1 MGPSKSPFSPPRL
14 FIALALVLG
23 ITYYLF
29 HIPGESSL
37 PTFKS
42 PSNDVKSKKELFV
55 EQMLEEEVDGPYN
68 LEPLAELCRSKEQTP
83 GLIVHCKASP
93 GGMGNVRNM
102 MLNCY
107 RFAIEAGGMFIHLY
121 LDLDIS

>member
-1 MGPSKSPFSPPRL
+1 
-14 FIALALVLG
+14 LALVLG
-23 ITYYLF
+23 IAYYLF
-29 HIPGESSL
+29 HAPGDTSL
-37 PTFKS
+37 PTFNS
-42 PSNDVKSKKELFV
+42 PSNNVKSTKEIFV

-68 LEPLAELCRSKEQTP
+68 LEPLAALCRSKEQTP

-107 RFAIEAGGMFIHLY
+107 RFAIEAGGMLSHLR
-121 LDLDIS
+121 LDLDVN